1 MTIAEVYGLKE
12 NPFEPTGAA
21 VNKYPFV
28 PPANFPQLEQK
39 IEEAGIEKKLYA
51 LLVNSPHGAGKSTT
65 MEYLKTKA
73 INGGY
78 LSFRVPVVLTRLSSL
93 SIEDFVADIIREA
106 SNIINISDVER
117 ISDLIGLLTHYGG
130 KVHVLSRSPSDLM
143 NTTISPSFIK
153 RQTRTLLQ
161 LSQRK
166 CEIRFN
172 SKLHAK
178 ATVTSQGAVSG
189 SFNLT
194 ESGRFFNLEEGHFFP
209 NVEGNSKKQYLE
221 KLAWARDLFENQSR
235 PLTEEDLKTDT

>member
-1 MTIAEVYGLKE
+1 MHVT
-12 NPFEPTGAA
+12 
-21 VNKYPFV
+21 
-28 PPANFPQLEQK
+28 QK
-39 IEEAGIEKKLYA
+39 NVSMIDVD
-51 LLVNSPHGAGKSTT
+51 LLVSECIRANRGESAFAYFISPFIAD
-65 MEYLKTKA
+65 
-73 INGGY
+73 
-78 LSFRVPVVLTRLSSL
+78 FRIPSAL
-93 SIEDFVADIIREA
+93 IRFA

-130 KVHVLSRSPSDLM
+130 KVYILSRSPTDLLD
-143 NTTISPSFIK
+143 TTISRSFIK

-209 NVEGNSKKQYLE
+209 NVEGNSKNQYLE
-221 KLAWARDLFENQSR
+221 KLAWAKDLFENQSR
-235 PLTEEDLKTDT
+235 PLTQEDLKSNT

>member
-1 MTIAEVYGLKE
+1 MHVT
-12 NPFEPTGAA
+12 
-21 VNKYPFV
+21 
-28 PPANFPQLEQK
+28 QK
-39 IEEAGIEKKLYA
+39 NVSMIDVD
-51 LLVNSPHGAGKSTT
+51 LLVSECIRANRGEPAFAYFISPFIAD
-65 MEYLKTKA
+65 
-73 INGGY
+73 
-78 LSFRVPVVLTRLSSL
+78 FRIPSALVR
-93 SIEDFVADIIREA
+93 FA

-130 KVHVLSRSPSDLM
+130 KVYVLSRSPSDLLD
-143 NTTISPSFIK
+143 TTISRSFIR

-172 SKLHAK
+172 PKLHAK

-209 NVEGNSKKQYLE
+209 NIEGDSKKQYLE
-221 KLAWARDLFENQSR
+221 KLAWAKDLFENQSR
-235 PLTEEDLKTDT
+235 LLTESDLKMDF

>member
-1 MTIAEVYGLKE
+1 VHVT
-12 NPFEPTGAA
+12 
-21 VNKYPFV
+21 
-28 PPANFPQLEQK
+28 QK
-39 IEEAGIEKKLYA
+39 NVAMIDVD
-51 LLVNSPHGAGKSTT
+51 LLVSECIRANRGEPAFAYFISPFIAD
-65 MEYLKTKA
+65 
-73 INGGY
+73 
-78 LSFRVPVVLTRLSSL
+78 FRIPSAL
-93 SIEDFVADIIREA
+93 IRFA
-106 SNIINISDVER
+106 SNIINVSDVER

-130 KVHVLSRSPSDLM
+130 KVCVLSRSPSDLVD
-143 NTTISPSFIK
+143 TAISSSFIR
-153 RQTRTLLQ
+153 RQTRILLQ

-221 KLAWARDLFENQSR
+221 KLAWAKDLFENQSR
-235 PLTEEDLKTDT
+235 PLTESDFKMDF